1 MDLFLE
7 SSVLKLVKDAW
18 FELLKAMVGSL
29 SATCP
34 GDWDRF

>member
-7 SSVLKLVKDAW
+7 SSGLKLVRDAW
-18 FELLKAMVGSL
+18 FELLKATVGSL

-34 GDWDRF
+34 GGWDRF